1 MSYQKYLHKYLYLKE
16 EVKDLKKQEKLN
28 FKEFNEFFST
38 KEKEKKTTEN
48 QVEENL
54 PPPKKPSNPAKPIY
68 RELSKLL
75 HPDKGGDTDE
85 FASISLLYRN
95 SDTIGICL
103 KAEEHGIDIKPYM
116 TEELEKSF
124 EGSCEGIE
132 DEISKIKGTISWVW
146 CNADNELE
154 KDIHL
159 AWIKKNLGLSPKKD

>member
-1 MSYQKYLHKYLYLKE
+1 
-16 EVKDLKKQEKLN
+16 
-28 FKEFNEFFST
+28 
-38 KEKEKKTTEN
+38 
-48 QVEENL
+48 
-54 PPPKKPSNPAKPIY
+54 
-68 RELSKLL
+68 
-75 HPDKGGDTDE
+75 
-85 FASISLLYRN
+85 
-95 SDTIGICL
+95 
-103 KAEEHGIDIKPYM
+103 M